1 MLNLS
6 KNESVYRNKL
16 MSERNYNKREQKIID
31 CCVLK
36 NIKNTTYKELYIAHK
51 LNKTHII
58 FLILNVN
65 CLQQSFKRLEETIKN
80 ISLGRCL
87 FDRERIS

>member
-6 KNESVYRNKL
+6 KNENKYRKKL
-16 MSERNYNKREQKIID
+16 MSERHYNRKQQKIID

-51 LNKTHII
+51 LKKPHII
-58 FLILNVN
+58 FLILCMD
-65 CLQQSFKRLEETIKN
+65 CLKQSFKSVEETIKN
-80 ISLGRCL
+80 ISFSKLKKYK
-87 FDRERIS
+87 DK